1 MQRLLLRNLRNHRR
15 ERRRFAGAGRTG
27 DEHEPIRN
35 LRHLANGGRQF
46 QSVDRQYLNGDAAK
60 DRAYGAALHVD
71 VRAKS
76 RHTGNAVAEIDR
88 LLRVEFF
95 LLRAIEQRQKK
106 AFEIGRL
113 ERLGLDRNK
122 FPLHA
127 H

>member
-1 MQRLLLRNLRNHRR
+1 MSRSMVSSI
-15 ERRRFAGAGRTG
+15 FGSA
-27 DEHEPIRN
+27 
-35 LRHLANGGRQF
+35 
-46 QSVDRQYLNGDAAK
+46 S
-60 DRAYGAALHVD
+60 YGCEYV
-71 VRAKS
+71 S
-76 RHTGNAVAEIDR
+76 TCAVAEIDR

-122 FPLHA
+122 FPLHP